1 MPDFNKDIDPSNFAD
16 FDFGFELVDG
26 PPEPQKTEPAEP
38 ISVDTSAIDG
48 RLETLENKIGNVLS
62 ILSLNDSNDDIKRA
76 IEEQGSYINTAV
88 NEFEIKK
95 TQLEREYERK
105 IEEVENLILPL
116 LVNLT
121 KNPEREYI
129 RWPNRAASVQAQ
141 INKILK
147 VTRGNGD

>member
-1 MPDFNKDIDPSNFAD
+1 MPDFNKDIDPSNFSD

-26 PPEPQKTEPAEP
+26 PPEPQKTQSTEP
-38 ISVDTSAIDG
+38 ISVDTSAIDSK
-48 RLETLENKIGNVLS
+48 LEALESKIGNVLS

-76 IEEQGSYINTAV
+76 IEEHGSHINTAIG
-88 NEFEIKK
+88 EFELKK
-95 TQLEREYERK
+95 TELERDYQKK

>member
-1 MPDFNKDIDPSNFAD
+1 MPDFNKDIDPSNFSD

-95 TQLEREYERK
+95 TQLERDYERK

-129 RWPNRAASVQAQ
+129 RWPNRAASVQTQ

>member
-1 MPDFNKDIDPSNFAD
+1 MPDFNKDIDPSNFSD

-95 TQLEREYERK
+95 TQLERDYERK